1 MNFEETKIQLILNL
15 VQAYH
20 EITNKML
27 KATYD
32 ELHEGELKIT
42 LEESKR
48 NNVVNLTLTNTN
60 LGFSKTFS
68 DPWFELQNNS
78 YKLLRDYLD
87 KFEGEVN
94 AQKVAIKT
102 KINSLL
108 YKAYVNDPDV
118 VSEGDTMT
126 AGIDITNNMNLSFMF
141 DESNRGIFKVT
152 DVNNNLE
159 VLNLTLPIQAIT
171 PTNIINNIIPIINQS
186 IEVYTLD

>member
-20 EITNKML
+20 EITGKML

-32 ELHEGELKIT
+32 ELHEGELRVTI
-42 LEESKR
+42 EEAKR
-48 NNVVNLTLTNTN
+48 NNVVNLTLTNTS

-87 KFEGEVN
+87 KFEGEVDS
-94 AQKVAIKT
+94 QKVTIKLR
-102 KINSLL
+102 INSLL
-108 YKAYVNDPDV
+108 YKAYVNDPDI
-118 VSEGDTMT
+118 VSEGDTLT
-126 AGIDITNNMNLSFMF
+126 AGIDITNDVNLSFKF
-141 DESNRGIFKVT
+141 DENNRGIFTLT
-152 DVNNNLE
+152 DVNNKLE

-186 IEVYTLD
+186 IEVYTQD